1 MTRRSFVEGLLV
13 GVSTLIIDTEPLVA
27 QSFLDQTMDEWNHLV
42 LMSNKSSSSLY
53 LNGLLVANIASRGR
67 YIAINL
73 DGSIYITPKKDAC
86 FHQNVELKSPITTSV
101 WLKVKNDE
109 CITLDQLRVFNKQI
123 TTNEFMTLYNER
135 CT

>member
-73 DGSIYITPKKDAC
+73 DGSIYITPKKDTC